1 MVHGTLEKPYL
12 DNPFQR
18 FHQNIEEYPNFL
30 DDMDDVVLHR
40 YDGYER
46 FKQFEMKKE
55 LSAGDTW
62 AIPMEDNDQKFYF
75 FDLQGESIYTNP
87 PDPNQ
92 PTIDHGLDE
101 EHIWAFGVT
110 AYNQFLIKNQYATNA
125 WTLSNKVHIPF
136 WGTKLQ
142 TPAFYKDE
150 KARKLMR
157 QWNTRLGLEWLKMK
171 HAMTKIKDRQ
181 TKH

>member
-1 MVHGTLEKPYL
+1 MVFGTVEKPYL

-18 FHQNIEEYPNFL
+18 FHQNIEEYPSFL
-30 DDMDDVVLHR
+30 DDMDDVILHK

-46 FKQFEMKKE
+46 FKQFEMKDE
-55 LSAGDTW
+55 ISSGDTW

-75 FDLQGESIYTNP
+75 YDLQGESIYTNP

-110 AYNQFLIKNQYATNA
+110 AYNQFLIKNQYA
-125 WTLSNKVHIPF
+125 
-136 WGTKLQ
+136 
-142 TPAFYKDE
+142 
-150 KARKLMR
+150 
-157 QWNTRLGLEWLKMK
+157 
-171 HAMTKIKDRQ
+171 
-181 TKH
+181 